1 MEEDKAIR
9 VSAEVLR
16 LRIRKMLECC
26 KIKEQNIDKLPELF
40 L

>member
-16 LRIRKMLECC
+16 LRIRKMLEHC
-26 KIKEQNIDKLPELF
+26 KIKEQNIDKLAELF